1 MNSDLLMWPRRR
13 LWVKFLLPTLLA
25 VALATGLGAMI
36 LQKRIA
42 RDREQNLLLHSRS
55 LVQALLV
62 GVENLT
68 EPEELERYLSVTG
81 ADRNV
86 RGIWLLGGS
95 PPRVL
100 ASNHP
105 HQRGMLLPELAA
117 HWPGLD
123 APTHSA
129 NGVAVEH
136 GLLFHSDLAL
146 SRELD
151 PALAPGT
158 VHLLVL
164 VDRSLLD
171 ELRAEVRLHFIRA
184 RLGVMLLVLG
194 ILVLVLHR
202 VVLRRLARLERQVR
216 DVESGAAPELIQV
229 DSPDEIGRLAASI
242 RQSLTEV
249 REERSRFKLV
259 AERNPGLIYRCR
271 NDDQWTMEYMSGAV
285 LEITGRP
292 AANFI
297 GNAAIDY
304 ETVIAPEDRDTV
316 REAVERGLA
325 GDRSW
330 DVEYRVIHVDGNPR
344 PVREQGRGHL
354 DAGGQWVLDGII
366 LDQTPQLREHRLAER
381 LQELEKVRQ
390 DGLRVMAGSVA
401 HHVNNLLAGLMGE
414 LELAMLCLDDRQAAR
429 KELEACQEIGER
441 AATLGRLM
449 LLYVGESHQDQRQ
462 IRLGHWVQAHLAS
475 RRSRGLPLPHLHLE
489 GAPGRDL
496 VLAQE
501 DQVDQVLEQ
510 LLGNAFEAAPEQ
522 PDSVVLRA
530 GFRLFQPHEL
540 EAARLPV
547 DPCPEGNAFLEVEDG
562 GEGMTPEVLERAF
575 DPFFTT
581 RFTGRGLGLAAVLGI
596 IRLHR
601 AGLVCRSE
609 PGRGT
614 RVLVVFPPPR
624 P

>member
-1 MNSDLLMWPRRR
+1 MNTDLLMWPRRR

-36 LQKRIA
+36 LQGRIA
-42 RDREQNLLLHSRS
+42 RDREQDLLLHARS
-55 LVQALLV
+55 LVQALHV

-68 EPEELERYLSVTG
+68 QPEELERFLSVTG

-105 HQRGMLLPELAA
+105 QERGMLLSELAA

-129 NGVAVEH
+129 NGVAVMH

-146 SRELD
+146 SSELD

-158 VHLLVL
+158 AHLLVL

-171 ELRAEVRLHFIRA
+171 ELRAEVRLHFIRM

-216 DVESGAAPELIQV
+216 DVEGGAAPELIQV

-242 RQSLTEV
+242 RQALTEV

-271 NDDQWTMEYMSGAV
+271 NDTHWTMEYMSGAV
-285 LEITGRP
+285 RELTGRP
-292 AANFI
+292 AEEFI

-304 ETVIAPEDRDTV
+304 ESVIAPEDRDKV
-316 REAVERGLA
+316 REAVERGLS

-330 DVEYRVIHVDGNPR
+330 DVEYRVVHVDGSLR
-344 PVREQGRGHL
+344 PVREQGRGHQ
-354 DAGGQWVLDGII
+354 DGNGQWVLDGII
-366 LDQTPQLREHRLAER
+366 LDQAPQLRERRLAER

-390 DGLRVMAGSVA
+390 DGLQVMAGSVA
-401 HHVNNLLAGLMGE
+401 HHVNNMLTGLMGE
-414 LELAMLCLDDRQAAR
+414 LELAMMCLEDGKPAR
-429 KELEACQEIGER
+429 IELEACREIGER

-462 IRLGHWVQAHLAS
+462 IRLGHLAQAHMAS
-475 RRSRGLPLPHLHLE
+475 RRSRGLPLPRLQLE
-489 GAPGRDL
+489 GAPGRDQ

-501 DQVDQVLEQ
+501 EQLEQALEQ
-510 LLGNAFEAAPEQ
+510 LLGNAFEASPDH
-522 PDSVVLRA
+522 PDSVVLRT
-530 GFRLFQPHEL
+530 GFRRFQAQEL
-540 EAARLPV
+540 TEARIPL
-547 DPCPEGNAFLEVEDG
+547 DPSPDGNAFLEVEDG
-562 GEGMTPEVLERAF
+562 GEGMSPEVLERAF

-596 IRLHR
+596 IRLHN
-601 AGLVCRSE
+601 AGLVFRSTQ
-609 PGRGT
+609 GKGT
-614 RVLVVFPPPR
+614 RILVVFPPPR